1 MNEADLHELAGVEGF
16 HVKQESESNKNH
28 DNKIEKVIKNG

>member
-1 MNEADLHELAGVEGF
+1 MNEADLRELAGVEGF
-16 HVKQESESNKNH
+16 HVKQESESNKNP